1 MGITNQEQNK
11 IDYKKLWVHID
22 RAMDCMNLKKNF
34 SFEDSNKVQFNFKGY
49 YMETK
54 DLTIEVL
61 AQKVQKK
68 MASLN
73 ITF

>member
-1 MGITNQEQNK
+1 
-11 IDYKKLWVHID
+11 
-22 RAMDCMNLKKNF
+22 MDCMNLSKNF
-34 SFEDSNKVQFNFKGY
+34 SFEDSNKNQFNFKAY